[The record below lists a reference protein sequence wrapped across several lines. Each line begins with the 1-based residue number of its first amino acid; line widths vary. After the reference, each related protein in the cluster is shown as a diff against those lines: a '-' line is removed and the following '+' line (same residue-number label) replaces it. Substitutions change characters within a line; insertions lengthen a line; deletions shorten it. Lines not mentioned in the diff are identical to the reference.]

1 MKAMILAAGRG
12 KRLRPLTDECPKPLI
27 KVSGKPLIDY
37 HIANLSHA
45 GVEEIIINISH
56 LGERIRDYVES
67 KKKLWN
73 VTVQFSYEPEPLE
86 VGGGIFKAL
95 PLLGSEPFII
105 VNGDVW
111 TDYDYRALPTEPGG
125 LAHLVLVSNPPHNIN
140 GDFGLRADGFVVPDP
155 YLGKYTYSG
164 IGVLR
169 AELFAHSEPGAFAF
183 APVLESA
190 MAQNA
195 LVGEYYGGVWSDV
208 GTYERLQTLE
218 NALAL
223 SQRSRK
229 IS

>member
-1 MKAMILAAGRG
+1 MILAAGRG

-27 KVSGKPLIDY
+27 KVSGKPLLDY
-37 HIANLSHA
+37 HIENLSQA

-56 LGERIRDYVES
+56 LGQRIQDYIAS
-67 KKKLWN
+67 KQKIWDL
-73 VTVQFSYEPEPLE
+73 VIRFSYEPEALE

-95 PLLGSEPFII
+95 PMLGTEPFII

-111 TDYDYRALPTEPGG
+111 TDYNYSVLPTEPGG
-125 LAHLVLVSNPPHNIN
+125 LAHLVLVNNPPHNIN

-164 IGVLR
+164 ISVLR
-169 AELFAHSEPGAFAF
+169 PELFAYSQAGAFAF
-183 APVLESA
+183 APLLESA

-195 LVGEYYGGVWSDV
+195 LVGEFYGGVWSDV

-223 SQRSRK
+223 SKISRK